1 MFKSSPFWFFS
12 KSSTR
17 PKQLANDATPSSA
30 ATPSHLQNPSRM
42 TFTYQKDTQIVN
54 VVMKETQPDA
64 REDTTATTTGT
75 TTSTTSTTS
84 TTTNKQDDGFIEI
97 SSVPLSYA
105 EVASIGANKKNSQSL
120 MNTPTASAS
129 SSTPT
134 ISLKPP
140 TTARPAKETLQVN
153 QYNVLAKE
161 DNLPDD
167 SNLDSSVIEEK
178 LKSEDD
184 YNRSQHY
191 KKQQFQFNM
200 NKKKKAREIKNKQ
213 KC

>member
-17 PKQLANDATPSSA
+17 QKQSAND

-64 REDTTATTTGT
+64 REDTNTTNTT
-75 TTSTTSTTS
+75 TTSS
-84 TTTNKQDDGFIEI
+84 TTTNEQDDGFIEV

-105 EVASIGANKKNSQSL
+105 EVASIGANKNNLQSL
-120 MNTPTASAS
+120 STTPTASAS

-140 TTARPAKETLQVN
+140 TTARPAKETLQIN
-153 QYNVLAKE
+153 QYNVLAKD
-161 DNLPDD
+161 DNMPDD
-167 SNLDSSVIEEK
+167 SNLDSSVIEEN

-200 NKKKKAREIKNKQ
+200 NKKKKAREMKNKQ

>member
-17 PKQLANDATPSSA
+17 QKQLANDATPSSA

-64 REDTTATTTGT
+64 REDTNTTNTTT
-75 TTSTTSTTS
+75 TTS

-105 EVASIGANKKNSQSL
+105 EVASIGANKKNPQSL
-120 MNTPTASAS
+120 LTTPTASAS

-134 ISLKPP
+134 INLKPP
-140 TTARPAKETLQVN
+140 TIARPAKETLQIN
-153 QYNVLAKE
+153 QYNVLAKD

-200 NKKKKAREIKNKQ
+200 NKKKKAREMKNKQ

>member
-17 PKQLANDATPSSA
+17 QKQPAND

-64 REDTTATTTGT
+64 REDTNATTT
-75 TTSTTSTTS
+75 SITS

-105 EVASIGANKKNSQSL
+105 EVASIGANKKNPQSL
-120 MNTPTASAS
+120 LTTPTASAS

-140 TTARPAKETLQVN
+140 TTARPAKETLQIN
-153 QYNVLAKE
+153 QYNVLAKD
-161 DNLPDD
+161 DNMPDD
-167 SNLDSSVIEEK
+167 SNLDSSVIEEN

-200 NKKKKAREIKNKQ
+200 NKKKKAREMKNKQ